1 MHKPASI
8 PERKSLSLPRHTY
21 RMESPKTNNDNSN
34 RKPTMNPTEVG
45 SEEVKVCTALPLAGK
60 EIVSEKFKKSSKISD
75 IVKLKQM
82 LKKWRKQAHSS
93 TTSTS
98 NANKNNNSNGNNGCK
113 KGSLSRSNSMKG
125 ITFLKRSLSFTDVS
139 AAGASSNAI
148 PKGFL
153 AVDVG
158 EDMKRFVIPTSYL
171 SHQAFSVL
179 LREAEEEF
187 GFQQEGV
194 LRIPCEA
201 DVFQNILKVVEAKNS
216 PDSKQTTH
224 LSRNDVILCGSLESQ
239 SISQSHHPASPMCR

>member
-1 MHKPASI
+1 MTSSNNIAYVRTRVWGKLAHREWDGRGERGWRLRSVSDLNKPL
-8 PERKSLSLPRHTY
+8 ESLY
-21 RMESPKTNNDNSN
+21 FIND
-34 RKPTMNPTEVG
+34 E
-45 SEEVKVCTALPLAGK
+45 
-60 EIVSEKFKKSSKISD
+60 SSKT
-75 IVKLKQM
+75 M
-82 LKKWRKQAHSS
+82 WRVS
-93 TTSTS
+93 
-98 NANKNNNSNGNNGCK
+98 
-113 KGSLSRSNSMKG
+113 
-125 ITFLKRSLSFTDVS
+125 FLKRSLSFTDVS
-139 AAGASSNAI
+139 AAGASSNAV

-153 AVDVG
+153 AVDIG

-216 PDSKQTTH
+216 PHSKQTTH